1 MCACVGRSRGSP
13 YLRKQEASEVS
24 RDLRACSKREREK
37 RREEDDDD
45 DDGDDAYPVG
55 RPLSDLPLH
64 VACLGGGV
72 LIQIG
77 RPHNMQRGGAPD
89 MLAYS
94 LVLLGVL
101 L

>member
-1 MCACVGRSRGSP
+1 MLAGRWGSP

-45 DDGDDAYPVG
+45 DDGDDAYPVAVG

-64 VACLGGGV
+64 VAC
-72 LIQIG
+72 
-77 RPHNMQRGGAPD
+77 PEGA
-89 MLAYS
+89 S
-94 LVLLGVL
+94 FK
-101 L
+101 